1 MRDVTRPLFQPFPQ
15 RLRRRRPRRSPSA
28 VAHPGRFTGLR
39 RSFKLAAAL
48 ALMLL
53 VTSAAHASTVPG
65 DIRFQ
70 VLRQGEDM
78 GTHTFS
84 FSPEADGGVR
94 AQITIDLLVRVAL
107 IPAYRYTHRNTEVW
121 RNGQLV
127 SLTST
132 TNDDGDDYRVQVRRE
147 GDALRVNSLTRGQ
160 LTHEGVTHSTTY
172 WDYGFVRQTRVL
184 NSQSGEVL
192 SLQWTQVGVESVPV
206 AGGTVQAEHWR
217 STGDLPLDLWYAVD
231 TKELVGLEFTAKGE
245 TISYRRTNA
254 LGS

>member
-1 MRDVTRPLFQPFPQ
+1 MRDVTRPLLQPCPQ
-15 RLRRRRPRRSPSA
+15 SRRNGRTPPSA
-28 VAHPGRFTGLR
+28 PAVSYLGRLTRLFGIFPVAT
-39 RSFKLAAAL
+39 AV

-53 VTSAAHASTVPG
+53 TSSAAHGSTVPG

-70 VLRQGEDM
+70 VLRKGEDM

-84 FSPEADGGVR
+84 FSPEANGGIR
-94 AQITIDLLVRVAL
+94 AQINIDLLVRVAL

-121 RNGQLV
+121 RDGQLV

-160 LTHEGVTHSTTY
+160 LTHDGVTHSTTY
-172 WDYGFVRQTRVL
+172 WDYGFVSQTQVL

-192 SLQWTQVGVESVPV
+192 SLQWTKVGVESVPV

-217 STGDLPLDLWYAVD
+217 STGDLPLDLWYAVG